1 MKKSLRVLSLVLSVV
16 MIFSCVSVGAS
27 AASYKGTADDA
38 KSITYDD
45 VNSAVYSTE
54 QYAEMALDEVNRMLE
69 EANLGVLDVF
79 VGKLDL
85 SNVDNA
91 LAGVV
96 SLVSGLS
103 SLKDNL
109 GDAAILFTSV
119 EKLKVSGSAIQRSD
133 GDLEVIYA
141 LLDFIASIAPVAQK
155 YVKGTVNLGLVQSFV
170 SDYIF
175 DVRQLA
181 MGLLVQ
187 LTGLADTTTGTG
199 DDAVTTKFEYMS
211 ATDSEKEA
219 AGLGKDG
226 TYYKEGGTLTL
237 AQDIL
242 NKYILGSWEKL
253 DGKFYEEGNKKSV
266 ISYDEILWIDS
277 NGNDVSGDAMDTATY
292 DYYGWVHP
300 DSWVTKGLGDG
311 VRVANGADAP
321 SPSYTKVN
329 LSKMG
334 DSYDFV
340 EALFLQAYNGILVPV
355 LERITT
361 RWINEERGWTID
373 ENKTEQYITEA
384 DGTVVENENFDYMY
398 LGDKPE
404 GDTTASSV
412 VFTLFDDAISIP
424 KYTIESGH
432 TFVEDFNNNLGKFAA
447 SVLKVKASEDSPK
460 TGDTVTYTFLAS
472 DGVSAYRNS
481 QEIECKFTWTY
492 GSNSDYLVNNVC
504 SVLKFLL
511 HVTEKEFFDN
521 GIIER
526 GEYKSGSLVDDL
538 ANQQLLA
545 YVLRGVINANI
556 PYMYIPE
563 NDNTRTLAGVALE
576 ACIQLANQDL
586 PQITYTSVDVNATEY
601 KAEGGELEYVKD
613 VVEKGLTILMDVAT
627 YNLNS
632 VLDTNL
638 NATGTGSDNKV
649 GTNTTGLLGYLGDS
663 GDWRT
668 TATTIAAWAV
678 YTWASGRTGN
688 SLLNLAFKSDDYEGK
703 STSLTMDDVWKDLD
717 LLVNNI
723 VPIDSDNTSTSSPDD
738 RPWLNAEI
746 SGTSANNG
754 NVIQTLLF
762 DYIIY
767 PILTLDV
774 TNLEKVLS
782 KNANGALAND
792 TIETVL
798 VDTVHRVF
806 DLIFPEVFAH
816 KVTSIDTF
824 LDNDTL
830 GNMVSD
836 LVSTLAANGSVT
848 GQANGG
854 TIVGRGKI
862 IAGVALPIV
871 CLVLGLSDKQEFKEL
886 ENYLPTVVAAKADG
900 ITFQVH
906 NGSSGVNTSYRTT
919 DGNYTRAYDNLYSYN
934 ITSATATVIN
944 AEGKTGTITGVA
956 KGTTLNGGD
965 TKEATLSGVS
975 AGDMVEVKY
984 EYQVLTEDG
993 TALNDGKSLS
1003 SVTYC
1008 YVGTTDTGDDED
1020 LVSETVGGC
1029 EVQYTTDVYL
1039 GSGDSVSNLDNYTI
1053 RIKTPSSVSSAI
1065 AASVTKVQSEGQ
1077 VWLSAS
1083 SSSESMSA
1091 ADATYVLNPIK
1102 TDSQYNRTEYEYSKD
1117 ADGNTEVDDYDKP
1130 VKASVKAGNY
1140 VTDGTYPISITL
1152 DIGGESKT
1160 ITVRAHFYDDYGL
1173 ESLVNSCISA
1183 NLSQSDLTAAGSSY
1197 WNSYYTA
1204 LKNAASF
1211 VLKPNLNGSTFDSY
1225 IGLTDAGTINETS
1238 QYKTL
1243 YEALYAAKKNVD
1255 ENKASSGA
1263 AALWAAVNQY
1273 LPYNYTRE
1281 SYTATNSAG
1290 EEVTV
1295 YYQNPIEYS
1304 DSSYGYVGM
1313 RNYVSY
1319 SYREFKSYVKH
1330 ANSLIDREYK
1340 WVSKTADDYADMT
1353 AAEKKKF
1360 QEDVDKYQEDVEEN
1374 TGTIST
1380 IESAYAIHMLNL
1392 TYKRLIKFV
1401 DTDAYANKLS
1411 TIIAQYGGKDG
1422 TGYST
1427 ITYQN
1432 YTTAYNF
1439 ATGVAGKGAEANPEM
1454 VTRAI
1459 TELINAWKHLAGKA
1473 DYTKLKNT
1481 LDSAL
1486 ASADDFNY
1494 DDWLTAYA
1502 EYTNED
1508 VTYIPYDAIENNVYV
1523 SEPDNKYYQ
1532 SAYDASV
1539 AYIDAL
1545 NTAIKLLKEEAK
1557 GKELSTADQ
1566 DTIDEAAA
1574 KILTTQEAALAAL
1587 DKYINGDSGDGG
1599 DSGDT
1604 EEFSVT
1610 LDTTT
1615 TYTGNGATY
1624 TAAINET
1631 IFKTVDVS
1639 TIENNGTT
1647 YTLSGVIYG
1656 VPQELTEEV
1665 AKSMFN
1671 VTGGTVEVTK
1681 NSSGNYGTGSLII
1694 IKDSSGTVRNT
1705 YYVAYRGD
1713 VTGDTLVNT
1722 ADVSSMNL
1730 GIAGVTGYEFNDSSS
1745 NARYSF
1751 PAVDVNGDKSF
1762 NLSDLATCRS
1772 IVFGSYAINQTT
1784 GEIAK

>member
-45 VNSAVYSTE
+45 VNSAVYSTD

-109 GDAAILFTSV
+109 GDAVVLFTSV
-119 EKLKVSGSAIQRSD
+119 EKLKVSGSAIQRKD

-170 SDYIF
+170 SNYIF

-226 TYYKEGGTLTL
+226 TYYKAGGTLTL

-242 NKYILGSWEKL
+242 NKYVLGSWEKL

-266 ISYDEILWIDS
+266 ISYNEILWIDS

-311 VRVANGADAP
+311 VRVASGAAAP

-373 ENKTEQYITEA
+373 ESKTEQYITEA
-384 DGTVVENENFDYMY
+384 DGTVVENEDFDYMY

-432 TFVEDFNNNLGKFAA
+432 TFVEDFNNNLGKFVA

-460 TGDTVTYTFLAS
+460 AGDTVTYTFLAS
-472 DGVSAYRNS
+472 DGVSAYKNS
-481 QEIECKFTWTY
+481 EDIECKFTWKY
-492 GSNSDYLVNNVC
+492 GSNSANLVNNVC
-504 SVLKFLL
+504 STLKFLL

-526 GEYKSGSLVDDL
+526 GEYKTGTLVDKL
-538 ANQQLLA
+538 TNQQLLA

-563 NDNTRTLAGVALE
+563 TPNTQTLAGVALE

-586 PQITYTSVDVNATEY
+586 PQITYTSINAENYT
-601 KAEGGELEYVKD
+601 GELEYAKA
-613 VVEKGLTILMDVAT
+613 VVEKGLTILMDVAA

-638 NATGTGSDNKV
+638 NATGTGTDNKV

-723 VPIDSDNTSTSSPDD
+723 VPIDSDNTSTSSPDN

-798 VDTVHRVF
+798 VDTVHRIF

-854 TIVGRGKI
+854 TIAGRGKI

-871 CLVLGLSDKQEFKEL
+871 CLALGLSDKQEFKEL
-886 ENYLPTVVAAKADG
+886 ENYLPTVVAANADG

-919 DGNYTRAYDNLYSYN
+919 DGTYSRAYDNLYSYN

-1020 LVSETVGGC
+1020 LVSDTIGGC

-1039 GSGDSVSNLDNYTI
+1039 GSGDSVSNLDNYTV
-1053 RIKTPSSVSSAI
+1053 RIKTPSSASKNSPI
-1065 AASVTKVQSEGQ
+1065 AASVTSVQSQGQ
-1077 VWLSAS
+1077 GWLSAS
-1083 SSSESMSA
+1083 SKAESMDA

-1102 TDSQYNRTEYEYSKD
+1102 TDSQYKRTEYEYSKD
-1117 ADGNTEVDDYDKP
+1117 TDGNTEVDAYDKP
-1130 VKASVKAGNY
+1130 VKASVKTGKY
-1140 VTDGTYPISITL
+1140 VTDGTYPISVTL
-1152 DIGGESKT
+1152 NIGGESKT

-1183 NLSQSDLTAAGSSY
+1183 NLSQSDLTTAGSSY

-1211 VLKPNLNGSTFDSY
+1211 VLKPNLNGSTFDTY
-1225 IGLTDAGTINETS
+1225 IGLSNAGTINETS

-1263 AALWAAVNQY
+1263 AALWTAVNLY
-1273 LPYNYTRE
+1273 LPYNYTRDY
-1281 SYTATNSAG
+1281 YTATNSAG

-1295 YYQNPIEYS
+1295 FYQKPIEYS
-1304 DSSYGYVGM
+1304 DSSYQYVGM

-1340 WVSKTADDYADMT
+1340 WVSKTADDYAAMT

-1392 TYKRLIKFV
+1392 THKRLIAFV
-1401 DTDAYANKLS
+1401 DTDAYAAKLK
-1411 TIIAQYGGKDG
+1411 TIIAQYGGKDK

-1427 ITYQN
+1427 TTFAN
-1432 YTTAYNF
+1432 YKTAYDF
-1439 ATGVAGKGAEANPEM
+1439 ANSVAEKGAQANPEM

-1459 TELINAWKHLAGKA
+1459 TELINAWKHLAGAA
-1473 DYTKLKNT
+1473 DYTKLKAAY
-1481 LDSAL
+1481 DSAL
-1486 ASADDFNY
+1486 ASEDDFNY
-1494 DDWLTAYA
+1494 GSWLSGYSD
-1502 EYTNED
+1502 YTNDD
-1508 VTYIPYDAIENNVYV
+1508 VTYITYDAIADPVGVGNT
-1523 SEPDNKYYQ
+1523 DNKYYQ
-1532 SAYDASV
+1532 SAYDTSV

-1545 NTAIKLLKEEAK
+1545 NTAIKLLKEQAK

-1574 KILTTQEAALAAL
+1574 KISTTQEAAITAIG
-1587 DKYINGDSGDGG
+1587 KYLEEENGGGDGG
-1599 DSGDT
+1599 NTGNFT
-1604 EEFSVT
+1604 VT

-1615 TYTGNGATY
+1615 TYSGNGATY

-1631 IFKTVDVS
+1631 IFNTVDVS

-1656 VPQELTEEV
+1656 VPQKLTEEV
-1665 AKSMFN
+1665 AKSMFT

-1681 NSSGNYGTGSLII
+1681 NSKGNYGTGSLII
-1694 IKDSSGTVRNT
+1694 IKDSSGTVKNT
-1705 YYVAYRGD
+1705 YFVAYRGD
-1713 VTGDTLVNT
+1713 ATLDGSIDSNDKS
-1722 ADVSSMNL
+1722 AMSM
-1730 GIAGVTGYEFNDSSS
+1730 GIVAKEGYAYSDKTSTNS
-1745 NARYSF
+1745 ARYIM
-1751 PAVDVNGDKSF
+1751 PAVDITGDGMFDS
-1762 NLSDLATCRS
+1762 NDYAS
-1772 IVFGSYAINQTT
+1772 IGKVISSGYGINQTS
-1784 GEIAK
+1784 GGIVSQ